1 MTGDRW
7 LVLVFRRVRIL
18 GPLGG
23 QCTSRA
29 HARFVVS
36 RARTWRSKV
45 RALDSRRASF
55 ARRAA
60 RPSARLKTTSRP
72 STVVWTVTIARARA
86 PDEPSPPPRASPQA
100 SSRRRRRSSSAASP
114 SSSGFSSSCLLPRV
128 ETAAALVPIQRRL
141 LAAAT
146 PSHVDPSRL
155 VVTPDVA
162 AQCMGVSLSSV
173 AHVLE
178 VLASVQPREPSSS
191 SSAAAASS
199 SDREILVQDLL
210 QYLFLQAY
218 ARPHAQSLLR
228 ESTAQEAPFADP
240 LDAAAFLGA
249 PVSPVPSP
257 GPRSPAATGAASPGA
272 GTSPKGSPAKSR
284 TASREWQRAEAEA
297 LQAQFV
303 VHHFHALCGLLVED
317 EAKIGTGGQGGCLL
331 ELTPREADRLAFLF
345 QTNATGSPSPK
356 APGVPSRKTQ
366 TAT

>member
-1 MTGDRW
+1 M
-7 LVLVFRRVRIL
+7 
-18 GPLGG
+18 
-23 QCTSRA
+23 
-29 HARFVVS
+29 
-36 RARTWRSKV
+36 
-45 RALDSRRASF
+45 
-55 ARRAA
+55 
-60 RPSARLKTTSRP
+60 
-72 STVVWTVTIARARA
+72 
-86 PDEPSPPPRASPQA
+86 
-100 SSRRRRRSSSAASP
+100 
-114 SSSGFSSSCLLPRV
+114 

-162 AQCMGVSLSSV
+162 AQCMGVPLSSV

-191 SSAAAASS
+191 SSAAASS

-210 QYLFLQAY
+210 QYLFLQTY

-240 LDAAAFLGA
+240 LDSAAFLGA

-345 QTNATGSPSPK
+345 QTNAGVAFAEGTRGALSEDADGNPAPTFSAATRLFEGDTPRTVPAVALRDWVARNLAGARGAASTPNSPLRGAAA
-356 APGVPSRKTQ
+356 APRRRRESAPPRVPPW
-366 TAT
+366 